1 MDTTK
6 GPLTMRKKQKPTEG
20 VSRCVDCGCK
30 YWDQHPVEKNWRCHS
45 CSREY
50 VPAFDKV
57 LTSNYK

>member
-1 MDTTK
+1 
-6 GPLTMRKKQKPTEG
+6 MRKKQKPTEG